1 MRIINKHVSNQ
12 IRNQI
17 RNQVRRKLYKEIR
30 DSVPFELRDQV
41 VNKTFDHGNYKI
53 SDELKLKTLL
63 WR

>member
-12 IRNQI
+12 IRNQ
-17 RNQVRRKLYKEIR
+17 VRRKLYKEIC

>member
-1 MRIINKHVSNQ
+1 MRIINKHVS
-12 IRNQI
+12 NQI